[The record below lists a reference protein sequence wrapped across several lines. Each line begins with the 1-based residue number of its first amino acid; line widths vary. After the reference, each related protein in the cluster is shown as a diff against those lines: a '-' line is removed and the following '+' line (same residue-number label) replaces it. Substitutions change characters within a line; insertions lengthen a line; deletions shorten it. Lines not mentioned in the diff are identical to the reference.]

1 MTELLEED
9 NEEVGLGLAVLHVI
23 ILHVCILHTLRRSS
37 LKSWPRSKR
46 STGKPFP
53 TLRRWIECSSVFRLR
68 LVPGAQV
75 YDRPKRLLTPGRGAD
90 PHDEVEEAHCDGDVR
105 EEDSAGLFNDV
116 VQLNPI
122 LFSLRRCTSTRPRA
136 PCGDDLQPCNSL
148 SFPRIIITST

>member
-1 MTELLEED
+1 M
-9 NEEVGLGLAVLHVI
+9 
-23 ILHVCILHTLRRSS
+23 RRSV
-37 LKSWPRSKR
+37 LCICCCWKR
-46 STGKPFP
+46 STVEIYVSFKGEAGDNGPDPESQPESNFQRSEGKFLLNPGFSQ
-53 TLRRWIECSSVFRLR
+53 LNL
-68 LVPGAQV
+68 LVGAQV

-136 PCGDDLQPCNSL
+136 PCGDDLQPSNSL